1 MQVSRAH
8 VGRIHRPSTPA
19 EHGVCERAGVNAKH
33 RLGQADVAT
42 NLAVHD
48 ISRAR
53 SFYGDVLG
61 LDEVGREGEHLLTYR
76 SGSSLLFVYQSEFAG
91 SNRATAASWLV
102 GDRVDEIVG
111 ALKAEGVVFEHY
123 DMPDLR
129 LEGDVHVGHGMRV
142 AWFKDPDG
150 NILSLVS
157 G

>member
-1 MQVSRAH
+1 M
-8 VGRIHRPSTPA
+8 
-19 EHGVCERAGVNAKH
+19 NAKH

-42 NLAVHD
+42 NLAVRD
-48 ISRAR
+48 IARAR

-61 LDEVGREGEHLLTYR
+61 LEEAGREGEQLLTYR

-91 SNRATAASWLV
+91 SNQATAASWLV
-102 GDRVDEIVG
+102 GERVDEIAM
-111 ALKAEGVVFEHY
+111 ALKAKGVIFEHY